1 MARPERSRF
10 ARWGCAPVAVAF
22 VVLAAANAAG
32 WITLPWAWFFM
43 PVWLPFVAGAVF
55 LGIGVAAAWAW
66 LALAGVWA
74 AIHAVAAWAA
84 RFCWRPASPVPC
96 FLCGE
101 AVLRPQHIPE
111 ELCESCIGHIRSSVY
126 GD

>member
-22 VVLAAANAAG
+22 VALAAANVAG
-32 WITLPWAWFFM
+32 WIALPWAWFFL
-43 PVWLPFVAGAVF
+43 PVWLPFFAGAVL
-55 LGIGVAAAWAW
+55 LGVGVAAAWAW
-66 LALAGVWA
+66 LVLAGAWA
-74 AIHAVAAWAA
+74 AIRAVAAWAA
-84 RFCWRPASPVPC
+84 RICRRFAPPTTC

-101 AVLRPQHIPE
+101 AVDCPLNIPE
-111 ELCESCIGHIRSSVY
+111 ELCESCVAHIRRSVY